1 MPAASAATWI
11 ADWWAWVLPSTLQAT
26 VLLGLAWIADR
37 TLVRRVWPQLLI
49 LLWVLALARFF
60 VPPDLGSPWSVTA
73 ALGEPTLAA
82 AKLAPREGVMSAC
95 FGVWVAGLMTVL
107 VLRILRRAR
116 LHARIEL
123 VTPAR
128 PWLAA
133 LQRASRTI
141 GHRRLPRTVRAF
153 RALRIGELDA
163 LATPAVVGLLRP
175 TLLLPRG
182 WLARRPTRQDEHALL
197 HELAHLKRGD
207 LWYDELWSLLRAA
220 LWFHPLAWIA
230 VERLHALSELQCDQ
244 TVARALGSDA
254 PAYRDTLV
262 LAARPLLASPA
273 PGGLR
278 AFLGSPSSIVVR
290 IERLER
296 AATRSLALARGVS
309 AAVAFV
315 LAACVLPMAP
325 RAIDLRAQAR
335 QVFAAEHRG
344 EPRSCFTLQAA
355 AMVLAADSIPQPSDH

>member
-1 MPAASAATWI
+1 MQAASWI
-11 ADWWAWVLPSTLQAT
+11 ADWWAWCLPATLQGT

-37 TLVRRVWPQLLI
+37 LLVRRAWPQLLI
-49 LLWVLALARFF
+49 LLWLLALARFF
-60 VPPDLGSPWSVTA
+60 VPPDLGSPWSVTV
-73 ALGEPTLAA
+73 ALGKPALAA
-82 AKLAPREGVMSAC
+82 AKLAPSAGVMITC
-95 FGVWVAGLMTVL
+95 FGVWLAGLVAVL
-107 VLRILRRAR
+107 GLRIVRRAR
-116 LHARIEL
+116 LHARVEL

-141 GHRRLPRTVRAF
+141 GNRRLPRT
-153 RALRIGELDA
+153 LRIGELDG
-163 LATPAVVGLLRP
+163 LATPAVIGLLGP

-182 WLARRPTRQDEHALL
+182 WLARRPKRRDEHALL

-207 LWYDELWSLLRAA
+207 LWCDELWSLLRAA

-244 TVARALGSDA
+244 TVARALGKEA
-254 PAYRDTLV
+254 RAYRDTLV

-296 AATRSLALARGVS
+296 TAKRSLALARGGS
-309 AAVAFV
+309 AAVGFV

-325 RAIDLRAQAR
+325 RAADLRAQAR
-335 QVFAAEHRG
+335 QVFAAERRG
-344 EPRSCFTLQAA
+344 EPQSCFTLQAA
-355 AMVLAADSIPQPSDH
+355 AMVLAADSTPQPSDP

>member
-1 MPAASAATWI
+1 MQAASWI
-11 ADWWAWVLPSTLQAT
+11 ADWWAWSVASTLQAT

-37 TLVRRVWPQLLI
+37 LLVRRVWPQLLT
-49 LLWVLALARFF
+49 LLWLLALARFF

-82 AKLAPREGVMSAC
+82 AKLAPRASMQVVC
-95 FGVWVAGLMTVL
+95 FGLWLAGWMTVL
-107 VLRILRRAR
+107 VLRRVHRAR
-116 LHARIEL
+116 LQGRVEL
-123 VTPAR
+123 VTPTR
-128 PWLAA
+128 PWLEA

-141 GHRRLPRTVRAF
+141 GNRRLPRV
-153 RALRIGELDA
+153 GELNG

-182 WLARRPTRQDEHALL
+182 WLARRPTRRDEHVLL

-207 LWYDELWSLLRAA
+207 LWCDELWALLRAA

-230 VERLHALSELQCDQ
+230 VERLHALGELRCDQ
-244 TVARALGSDA
+244 TVARALGSEA
-254 PAYRDTLV
+254 RSYRDTLV
-262 LAARPLLASPA
+262 LAARPLLAKPA

-278 AFLGSPSSIVVR
+278 AFLGSPSAIIVR

-296 AATRSLALARGVS
+296 AATRSLALVRGVS
-309 AAVAFV
+309 VAVAFA

-325 RAIDLRAQAR
+325 RAADLRAQAR
-335 QVFAAEHRG
+335 QVFAAERGG
-344 EPRSCFTLQAA
+344 EPQSCFTLQAA
-355 AMVLAADSIPQPSDH
+355 AMVLLADSSPQPSDP

>member
-1 MPAASAATWI
+1 MPAASWI
-11 ADWWAWVLPSTLQAT
+11 ADWWAWCLPSALQAT
-26 VLLGLAWIADR
+26 VLFGLAWIADR
-37 TLVRRVWPQLLI
+37 LLVRRVWPQLLS
-49 LLWVLALARFF
+49 LFWLLALSRFC
-60 VPPDLGSPWSVTA
+60 VPPDLGSPWSVTVA
-73 ALGEPTLAA
+73 IGEPTLAA
-82 AKLAPREGVMSAC
+82 AKLTPSAGVMSAC
-95 FGVWVAGLMTVL
+95 FGVWLAGLMTVL
-107 VLRILRRAR
+107 GLRIVRRAR
-116 LHARIEL
+116 LQARIEF
-123 VTPAR
+123 VTPTR
-128 PWLAA
+128 VWQAA

-141 GHRRLPRTVRAF
+141 GNRRALRT
-153 RALRIGELDA
+153 LRIGELDG

-175 TLLLPRG
+175 TLLLPCG
-182 WLARRPTRQDEHALL
+182 WLSRRPTRHDEHALL

-207 LWYDELWSLLRAA
+207 LWCDELWALLRAA

-254 PAYRDTLV
+254 SSYRDTLV

-296 AATRSLALARGVS
+296 AATRSIGLARGVS

-325 RAIDLRAQAR
+325 RAIDLQAQAR
-335 QVFAAEHRG
+335 QLFAAEQRG
-344 EPRSCFTLQAA
+344 ELQSCFTLQAA
-355 AMVLAADSIPQPSDH
+355 AMLLAADSTPQPSDH

>member
-1 MPAASAATWI
+1 VHAASWI
-11 ADWWAWVLPSTLQAT
+11 ADWWAWSLPSTLQAT

-37 TLVRRVWPQLLI
+37 LLVRRVWPQLLI
-49 LLWVLALARFF
+49 LFWLLALARFF
-60 VPPDLGSPWSVTA
+60 LPPDLGSPWSVST

-82 AKLAPREGVMSAC
+82 AKLAPGAGVMVSC
-95 FGVWVAGLMTVL
+95 FAVWLAGLTTVL
-107 VLRILRRAR
+107 GLRCVRRAR
-116 LHARIEL
+116 LRARVEL
-123 VTPAR
+123 AMPTRA
-128 PWLAA
+128 WLAA

-141 GHRRLPRTVRAF
+141 GSRRLP
-153 RALRIGELDA
+153 RIGELDG
-163 LATPAVVGLLRP
+163 LATPAVMGLFRP
-175 TLLLPRG
+175 ILLLPRG
-182 WLARRPTRQDEHALL
+182 SFARRPSRRDEHALL

-207 LWYDELWSLLRAA
+207 LWCDELGSLLRAV

-230 VERLHALSELQCDQ
+230 VDRLHALSELQCDQ
-244 TVARALGSDA
+244 TVARALGSEA

-262 LAARPLLASPA
+262 LAARPLLARPA
-273 PGGLR
+273 PGALR
-278 AFLGSPSSIVVR
+278 AFLGTPSSIVVR

-335 QVFAAEHRG
+335 QVFAAERRG
-344 EPRSCFTLQAA
+344 EPQSCFTLQAA
-355 AMVLAADSIPQPSDH
+355 AMVLAADSTPQPSDR

>member
-1 MPAASAATWI
+1 MAAASWI

-37 TLVRRVWPQLLI
+37 LLVRRLWPQVLI

-82 AKLAPREGVMSAC
+82 AKLAPQAGVMSAC
-95 FGVWVAGLMTVL
+95 FGTWLAGLMTVL
-107 VLRILRRAR
+107 FLRILRRAR
-116 LHARIEL
+116 LRARVEL
-123 VTPAR
+123 VAPPR

-133 LQRASRTI
+133 LRRASETI
-141 GHRRLPRTVRAF
+141 GYRRLART
-153 RALRIGELDA
+153 LRPLRVGELDS

-182 WLARRPTRQDEHALL
+182 WLARRPTRRDEHALL
-197 HELAHLKRGD
+197 HELAHLKRRD
-207 LWYDELWSLLRAA
+207 LWCDELWALLRAA

-254 PAYRDTLV
+254 PSYRDTLV

-278 AFLGSPSSIVVR
+278 GFLGSPSSIVVR
-290 IERLER
+290 IERLEG

-325 RAIDLRAQAR
+325 PAIDLRAQAL
-335 QVFAAEHRG
+335 QVFAAERRG
-344 EPRSCFTLQAA
+344 ELQSCFTLQAA
-355 AMVLAADSIPQPSDH
+355 AMVLAADSTPKPSDD